1 MKDPNKVFSEA
12 EPRLWRGGVS
22 KAGTESPLFFFSA
35 DLFFFR
41 AGILPTPFATPFATA
56 ESYGENQQQL

>member
-1 MKDPNKVFSEA
+1 ME
-12 EPRLWRGGVS
+12 EGGVS
-22 KAGTESPLFFFSA
+22 KADTESPPLFFSA